1 VIATTRSSTFT
12 DRSVRGR
19 MIYYY
24 RVGANDTSGNKSPTS
39 DYVTGHPTVPYVQT
53 LDNRDTGFS
62 ASSAWSTSSAVPTRY
77 GADYRYAAPK
87 PVSDPASFKL
97 RAVPRAGR
105 YQLYFR
111 HPAHSRYSQSAPVLI
126 RAPAGNARKLFDLR
140 SDGGRWLDLGT
151 YSRGAG
157 DAPSVLMSRWTGAPG
172 WLIADAV
179 RIVAR

>member
-1 VIATTRSSTFT
+1 VIATTRSSSFT

-39 DYVTGHPTVPYVQT
+39 NYVTGHPTVPYVQT

-62 ASSAWSTSSAVPTRY
+62 ASSAWSTSSAVLTRY

-111 HPAHSRYSQSAPVLI
+111 HPAHSQSAPVLI